1 MSKLNLAAKKLFW
14 KCQLKNL
21 AIKNIFVFQKDC
33 LTDQIFLAK
42 LVNLCKKGIKLYISP
57 WILLSLSPFILSM
70 LVCKEQRKLI
80 QTSNP
85 PPSKLQLSS
94 RPVGR
99 SENLRGQVRIQGLL
113 KESCF
118 LPKSGGGREFPPLH
132 PQFRRPWAI
141 CSWPGKLKLP
151 APSPI
156 ICMHFFVGDHYFVH
170 QESDNM

>member
-1 MSKLNLAAKKLFW
+1 
-14 KCQLKNL
+14 
-21 AIKNIFVFQKDC
+21 

-113 KESCF
+113 KELF
-118 LPKSGGGREFPPLH
+118 FTKIWGGGENSPLCTPSSDGPELYVLDLESWSSLPPPPL
-132 PQFRRPWAI
+132 FVCIFSWATIILSTRKVTI
-141 CSWPGKLKLP
+141 CSRMDT
-151 APSPI
+151 I
-156 ICMHFFVGDHYFVH
+156 IHP
-170 QESDNM
+170 